1 MDIIW
6 ITRNVKYLFMLTI
19 LTLEFLMVSVS
30 AAGTDKSKNNARSY
44 IIAQGG
50 PFYPWDNPLPSD
62 GSVSGDFSADILNA
76 VCDAN
81 IHMDCQIV
89 AKPYNECAFYDAAQP
104 TGTGVGEALL
114 SGEVIGCL
122 SWSRTNLRLSRG
134 MATTQPYSAASAP
147 GTNDTLI
154 VSANGLVNTNNSLA
168 FGNGFAADLSCAQAA
183 GYGQTVAEVSDDPVY
198 LVDNDT
204 DAIIIAGYG
213 IPPGMQVAAIVE
225 SDGET
230 PLNCLSGITVLMYPP
245 SNPPDTNSFIKN
257 FDCGLSLIT
266 ESGKYQE
273 ICATYAPDNSYQPF
287 CLNTSDIKRPSKSCK
302 KKRNRNK

>member
-62 GSVSGDFSADILNA
+62 GSVSGGFSADILNA

-183 GYGQTVAEVSDDPVY
+183 GYG
-198 LVDNDT
+198 
-204 DAIIIAGYG
+204 
-213 IPPGMQVAAIVE
+213 
-225 SDGET
+225 
-230 PLNCLSGITVLMYPP
+230 
-245 SNPPDTNSFIKN
+245 
-257 FDCGLSLIT
+257 
-266 ESGKYQE
+266 
-273 ICATYAPDNSYQPF
+273 
-287 CLNTSDIKRPSKSCK
+287 
-302 KKRNRNK
+302 